1 MINLIESTLFK
12 TMAVNYL
19 PKEYHNVT
27 PYLVVPDVSKLINF
41 LEQVF
46 GVKQIELIPGKDGNP
61 THGEVRIGDSIIMIG
76 RSSDELIQNRC
87 ITS

>member
-46 GVKQIELIPGKDGNP
+46 GAKQIELIPGKDGNP